1 MKDKKLSSILE
12 PMNMSLATTIK
23 VRAEMLAVCRAF
35 FSKRGVLEVDC
46 PALGPYAAIS
56 SYIDVISAQVT
67 PTLIGYLHTSPE
79 YAMKRMLSQGSGDIY
94 FLGHVYRQS
103 EIGRLHSPEF
113 TMAEWYRIGFT
124 FEQLIQETC
133 DFFALFLGPLPI
145 RKVSYR
151 EAFQTHLGINYT
163 KITLEELQ
171 QLALPYAP
179 DAKNWDRDTL
189 MHFLLSHLIEPHFG
203 RGEITIFLDFPPH
216 EAALACVV
224 EKNGELVAER
234 FEAYYE
240 GIELCNGYNELPD
253 GQELR
258 RRFHE
263 ENAVR
268 TKSNRPAYALD
279 EEFIAAL
286 GPTFPSCCGV
296 AVGFDRL
303 LLLKQK
309 ARALSEVTPFI
320 YT

>member
-1 MKDKKLSSILE
+1 
-12 PMNMSLATTIK
+12 
-23 VRAEMLAVCRAF
+23 MLALCRAF
-35 FSKRGVLEVDC
+35 FAKRGVLEVDC
-46 PALGPYAAIS
+46 CALGPYAAIS

-67 PTLIGYLHTSPE
+67 PNLVGYLHTSPE
-79 YAMKRMLSQGSGDIY
+79 YAMKRLLSDGSGDIY

-124 FEQLIQETC
+124 FEQLIQETI
-133 DFFALFLGPLPI
+133 DFFSLFLVELPI
-145 RKVSYR
+145 RRVSYR
-151 EAFQTHLGINYT
+151 EAFETHLGINYST
-163 KITLEELQ
+163 ITIDELRK
-171 QLALPYAP
+171 LASPLAATA
-179 DAKNWDRDTL
+179 DTWERDEL
-189 MHFLLSHLIEPHFG
+189 IHLLLANYVEPHFG
-203 RGEITIFLDFPPH
+203 KGEITIFCDFPPH
-216 EAALACVV
+216 EAALARVV

-253 GQELR
+253 GEELR

-263 ENAVR
+263 ENEVR
-268 TKSNRPAYALD
+268 AKSGRPAYPLD
-279 EEFIAAL
+279 EPFIQSL
-286 GPTFPSCCGV
+286 GPTFPNCCGV

-309 ARALSEVTPFI
+309 ANSLSEVVPFA